1 MIKRVL
7 VPVDFSKSA
16 LKALDYALGVAKAFK
31 AEVVVL
37 HVVEPVYYSAPDLTG
52 GAETMAALMDEQRRL
67 GRQQLL
73 RLEQHY
79 AKAGTRLRGVLQTGT
94 AYRAIGDAAQALKAD
109 LIVMGTHGR
118 GGFDRL
124 VLGSVTEKVL
134 RKATGPVLTVPPA
147 VTSAPDGAI
156 APFKNIL
163 CAIDFSPASLRALT
177 YALSL
182 AQESGKRLILLH
194 VFDWPVDRPMPGGL
208 GPELAEYRRHSQ
220 EQAERELHA
229 AVPEAARAWCE
240 CTEVTAVGRPHETIT
255 RIARERGADLIVLGV
270 HGRNAV
276 ELALFGSTTHQV
288 VRHATCPVLTIRP

>member
-1 MIKRVL
+1 MIEIRHVLCPLDLSETSPATFGYATMLARWYGASVTALQMIRVGLPTVQPVSSPLVMTPEHEKRFTDDL
-7 VPVDFSKSA
+7 QQFVDA
-16 LKALDYALGVAKAFK
+16 HTPAGLAVN
-31 AEVVVL
+31 VVL
-37 HVVEPVYYSAPDLTG
+37 REGPMVEGILEEARS
-52 GAETMAALMDEQRRL
+52 RR
-67 GRQQLL
+67 
-73 RLEQHY
+73 
-79 AKAGTRLRGVLQTGT
+79 
-94 AYRAIGDAAQALKAD
+94 AD